1 MRRLGA
7 VHSSAAKA
15 LRLAFALLQLL
26 TQLPAADSALRYRV
40 AEEGPPD
47 VKIGNVAADLG
58 LTAGT
63 GTGDVTF
70 ALESGSEY
78 FKIDNVTGE
87 LTTGP
92 RRIDREKLAQCQM
105 IFDEN
110 ECFLDFE
117 VSVIGPLQ
125 SWVDLFEG
133 RVVITD
139 INDNTPSF
147 PSPVLQLSVEENRPI
162 GTLYL
167 LPTATDRDFG
177 RNGIDRYELIQDG
190 GAGSSSTRRATVGNP
205 INRVDGGQGDRRSRT
220 GDGGGGARSSVFELQ
235 VADTPDGEKQP
246 QLIVKGP
253 LDREQRDSYELVL
266 RVRDGGNPPRSSQAL
281 LRVAITDV
289 NDNSPR
295 FERAVYEAEMA
306 ENAPPGT
313 PVLQVRASDRDVGVN
328 GQVEYVFGAAT
339 ESVRRLL
346 RLDEASGWLSVLHR
360 IDREEVA
367 QLRFTVTARD
377 RGQPPRTDRTTVVLA
392 VRDENDNVPVVE
404 IRKIGRIPVR
414 DGAALV
420 PENVLVDTPVA
431 LVQVSDRDQGENG
444 AVTCTVVGDVP
455 FTLKPAGETALPPLP
470 ADEAFDRN
478 RKKYFLHTS
487 ALLDYEATKEYSVTI
502 VAVDSGSPSLSSNSS
517 LTVRVVDINDH
528 APTFAQS
535 VVEVHFAEN
544 NSPGERVVT
553 VLATD
558 ADSGKNAEIAY
569 SLDPAANGAF
579 YVDADNG
586 DIRATGVLDREQ
598 RERYEFRVIAK
609 DKGTPPLQGSAT
621 VVVQVTDRNDNAPK
635 FVQEIFMFYV
645 KENLLANSPVGMV
658 TVTDADEGENA
669 ELSLFVE
676 LDGDDEMKTGG
687 GAEKSEGGDGE
698 KGREEVFSIE
708 NNTGTIFS
716 SASFDREKL
725 ATYIFRVRAVDGGEP
740 RKTATATIS
749 LFVTDENDNAPLITS
764 PANESYTLL
773 PPASSARTIVRT
785 VTATDS
791 DTGPNADLHYTL
803 VGGNPFRLFE
813 IGHTNGVITLA
824 EPLERRHR
832 GLHRLVVR
840 VNDSGVPSLCA
851 TALVHVFI
859 NESLANATLVDVQV
873 ARSLMAPLTLD
884 IAGDPDSERA
894 LGKQRLSVAIGVLA
908 GAAAVILVI
917 LLVVTARQCG
927 AQGKNGYEAGKKEP
941 EEDFFSPQGAQPQVG
956 RGGGSDRGRKLRRDK
971 RSGSGGSVAVGGGKS
986 DRSLY
991 SGIVTVNGLRRHAS
1005 DEDEED
1011 VSSASERLAARYCA
1025 MDGDPGSPRM
1035 GGGRRHQSSP
1045 DLARHYKSSS
1055 PLPAVHLQPHSPPAE
1070 GKKHQAV
1077 QELPPSNTFVGSGG
1091 CVGSAGSSSSSSG
1104 GSGNADAMSLGSDQ
1118 CSEYG
1123 CQTGNK
1129 YSKQGTLRRVTFSV
1143 VSQPQDGGCYDSG
1156 LEDSETPSSKSS
1168 SGPRLGALPLPEEG
1182 YERTTPEGSVGEEE
1196 HVENDARQL
1205 PDVALTG
1212 KCTRECDEFGHS
1224 DTCWMPVHP
1233 SPRQRQ
1239 RHGSDPPRLS
1249 TFSPGDDN
1257 NNLRGNE
1264 QESDSE
1270 SAGSAGS
1277 AEPGAVVVGSGGGQR
1292 LPLANGDPLGT
1303 LGRGDRNRNVGD
1315 HNRNLLNRKMTSAS
1329 YDTFSSAGFERRHQ
1343 GEEGGE
1349 RQTPPEVIPLTRTGG
1364 DYKTTS
1370 CLTLSR
1376 REVYL

>member
-1 MRRLGA
+1 MQRLGA
-7 VHSSAAKA
+7 VHSSAAQV
-15 LRLAFALLQLL
+15 LSLVVLVLQLL
-26 TQLPAADSALRYRV
+26 TQLPGADSALRYRV

-63 GTGDVTF
+63 GSGDVTF

-92 RRIDREKLAQCQM
+92 RRIDREKLPQCQM

-190 GAGSSSTRRATVGNP
+190 GAGSTSSRRTAGGNP
-205 INRVDGGQGDRRSRT
+205 ITRVDGLGDRRGRS
-220 GDGGGGARSSVFELQ
+220 GDNGGGARSSVFELQ
-235 VADTPDGEKQP
+235 VADIPDGEKQP
-246 QLIVKGP
+246 QLIVKGT
-253 LDREQRDSYELVL
+253 LDREQKDSYELVL

-281 LRVAITDV
+281 LRVSISDV
-289 NDNSPR
+289 NDNSPQ
-295 FERAVYEAEMA
+295 FERSTYEAEMA

-313 PVLQVRASDRDVGVN
+313 PVLQVRASDRDIGVN

-346 RLDEASGWLSVLHR
+346 RLDEATGWLSVLHR

-367 QLRFTVTARD
+367 QLRFTVMARD

-414 DGAALV
+414 DGASLV

-455 FTLKPAGETALPPLP
+455 FTLKPAGETV
-470 ADEAFDRN
+470 N
-478 RKKYFLHTS
+478 KKKYFLHTS

-517 LTVRVVDINDH
+517 LMVRVVDINDH

-553 VLATD
+553 VVATD

-569 SLDPAANGAF
+569 SLDPAANGPF
-579 YVDADNG
+579 YIDADNG

-598 RERYEFRVIAK
+598 RERYELRVFAK
-609 DKGTPPLQGSAT
+609 DKGTPSLQGSAS

-635 FVQEIFMFYV
+635 FVQEIFTFYV

-658 TVTDADEGENA
+658 TVTDADEGQNA
-669 ELSLFVE
+669 ELSLFKEE
-676 LDGDDEMKTGG
+676 L
-687 GAEKSEGGDGE
+687 
-698 KGREEVFSIE
+698 FSIE

-725 ATYIFRVRAVDGGEP
+725 STYTFRVRAVDGGEP
-740 RKTATATIS
+740 RKTATATVS
-749 LFVTDENDNAPLITS
+749 LFVTDENDNAPAITS

-773 PPASSARTIVRT
+773 PPASSARTIVKT
-785 VTATDS
+785 VTAIDS
-791 DTGPNADLHYTL
+791 DTGPNADLHYSL

-840 VNDSGVPSLCA
+840 VNDSGIPSLCA

-859 NESLANATLVDVQV
+859 NESLANASLVDAQV
-873 ARSLMAPLTLD
+873 ARSLMAPLSLD

-941 EEDFFSPQGAQPQVG
+941 EEDFFGPTGAQPQVG
-956 RGGGSDRGRKLRRDK
+956 RGGGSDRGRKPRRDK
-971 RSGSGGSVAVGGGKS
+971 RSGSSGNGPGGGKS
-986 DRSLY
+986 DRALY
-991 SGIVTVNGLRRHAS
+991 SGIVTVNGL
-1005 DEDEED
+1005 
-1011 VSSASERLAARYCA
+1011 
-1025 MDGDPGSPRM
+1025 PRM

-1055 PLPAVHLQPHSPPAE
+1055 PLPAVNLQPHSPPAE

-1077 QELPPSNTFVGSGG
+1077 QELPPSNTFVGS
-1091 CVGSAGSSSSSSG
+1091 
-1104 GSGNADAMSLGSDQ
+1104 DAMSLGSDQ

-1129 YSKQGTLRRVTFSV
+1129 YSKQV
-1143 VSQPQDGGCYDSG
+1143 
-1156 LEDSETPSSKSS
+1156 
-1168 SGPRLGALPLPEEG
+1168 GALD
-1182 YERTTPEGSVGEEE
+1182 
-1196 HVENDARQL
+1196 VEYSFDWSL
-1205 PDVALTG
+1205 
-1212 KCTRECDEFGHS
+1212 
-1224 DTCWMPVHP
+1224 
-1233 SPRQRQ
+1233 
-1239 RHGSDPPRLS
+1239 
-1249 TFSPGDDN
+1249 
-1257 NNLRGNE
+1257 
-1264 QESDSE
+1264 
-1270 SAGSAGS
+1270 
-1277 AEPGAVVVGSGGGQR
+1277 
-1292 LPLANGDPLGT
+1292 
-1303 LGRGDRNRNVGD
+1303 
-1315 HNRNLLNRKMTSAS
+1315 
-1329 YDTFSSAGFERRHQ
+1329 
-1343 GEEGGE
+1343 
-1349 RQTPPEVIPLTRTGG
+1349 VI
-1364 DYKTTS
+1364 
-1370 CLTLSR
+1370 TLS
-1376 REVYL
+1376 

>member
-1 MRRLGA
+1 MQRLGA
-7 VHSSAAKA
+7 VHSSAAEA
-15 LRLAFALLQLL
+15 LSLVVLLLQLL
-26 TQLPAADSALRYRV
+26 TQLPCADSALRYRV

-92 RRIDREKLAQCQM
+92 RRIDREKLPQCQM

-190 GAGSSSTRRATVGNP
+190 GATSGSTRRTAGGSP
-205 INRVDGGQGDRRSRT
+205 ITRVDGGLGDRRSRN
-220 GDGGGGARSSVFELQ
+220 GDNAGGVRSSVFELQ

-281 LRVAITDV
+281 LRVSITDV

-367 QLRFTVTARD
+367 QLRFTVMARD

-455 FTLKPAGETALPPLP
+455 FTLKPAGETALP
-470 ADEAFDRN
+470 N

-517 LTVRVVDINDH
+517 LMVRVVDINDH
-528 APTFAQS
+528 TPTFAQS

-544 NSPGERVVT
+544 NSPSERVVT
-553 VLATD
+553 VVATD

-569 SLDPAANGAF
+569 SLDPSINGPF
-579 YVDADNG
+579 YIDAENG

-598 RERYEFRVIAK
+598 RERYELRVIAK
-609 DKGTPPLQGSAT
+609 DKGTPSLQGSAT

-635 FVQEIFMFYV
+635 FVQEVFTFYV

-669 ELSLFVE
+669 ELSLFKE
-676 LDGDDEMKTGG
+676 Q
-687 GAEKSEGGDGE
+687 
-698 KGREEVFSIE
+698 EEVFSIE

-725 ATYIFRVRAVDGGEP
+725 SAYTFRVRAVDGGEP
-740 RKTATATIS
+740 RKTATATVS
-749 LFVTDENDNAPLITS
+749 LFVTDENDNAPSITS

-791 DTGPNADLHYTL
+791 DTGPNADLRYAL

-840 VNDSGVPSLCA
+840 VNDSGIPSLCA

-859 NESLANATLVDVQV
+859 NESLSNATLVDAQV
-873 ARSLMAPLTLD
+873 ARSLMAPLSLD

-941 EEDFFSPQGAQPQVG
+941 EEDFFSPQGAQPQAS
-956 RGGGSDRGRKLRRDK
+956 RGGGSDRGRKPRKDK
-971 RSGSGGSVAVGGGKS
+971 RSGSGSSVAVGGGKS

-991 SGIVTVNGLRRHAS
+991 SGIVTVNGLRRHTN
-1005 DEDEED
+1005 DDDEED
-1011 VSSASERLAARYCA
+1011 VSS
-1025 MDGDPGSPRM
+1025 
-1035 GGGRRHQSSP
+1035 RRHQSSP

-1091 CVGSAGSSSSSSG
+1091 Y
-1104 GSGNADAMSLGSDQ
+1104 AMSLGSDQ

-1129 YSKQGTLRRVTFSV
+1129 YSKQVGAPGMGVGLLSSVWFDFLVTSFSYLRPFFFFFFFFFFFCETCLNISLSSLTCSLSPLLALFLSAFWLLISV
-1143 VSQPQDGGCYDSG
+1143 
-1156 LEDSETPSSKSS
+1156 SS
-1168 SGPRLGALPLPEEG
+1168 S
-1182 YERTTPEGSVGEEE
+1182 
-1196 HVENDARQL
+1196 
-1205 PDVALTG
+1205 
-1212 KCTRECDEFGHS
+1212 
-1224 DTCWMPVHP
+1224 
-1233 SPRQRQ
+1233 
-1239 RHGSDPPRLS
+1239 
-1249 TFSPGDDN
+1249 
-1257 NNLRGNE
+1257 
-1264 QESDSE
+1264 
-1270 SAGSAGS
+1270 
-1277 AEPGAVVVGSGGGQR
+1277 
-1292 LPLANGDPLGT
+1292 
-1303 LGRGDRNRNVGD
+1303 
-1315 HNRNLLNRKMTSAS
+1315 
-1329 YDTFSSAGFERRHQ
+1329 
-1343 GEEGGE
+1343 
-1349 RQTPPEVIPLTRTGG
+1349 
-1364 DYKTTS
+1364 
-1370 CLTLSR
+1370 
-1376 REVYL
+1376 

>member
-1 MRRLGA
+1 MQRLGA
-7 VHSSAAKA
+7 VHTRS
-15 LRLAFALLQLL
+15 LVLLALQLL
-26 TQLPAADSALRYRV
+26 TQLPLADSALRYRV

-63 GTGDVTF
+63 GSGDVTF

-92 RRIDREKLAQCQM
+92 KRIDREKLPQCQM

-177 RNGIDRYELIQDG
+177 KNGIDRYELIQDG
-190 GAGSSSTRRATVGNP
+190 TTVPTSTRRTVGGTTNT
-205 INRVDGGQGDRRSRT
+205 RVEGDRRGRS
-220 GDGGGGARSSVFELQ
+220 GDTTGARSTVFELQ
-235 VADTPDGEKQP
+235 VADIPDGEKQP
-246 QLIVKGP
+246 QLIVKGT
-253 LDREQRDSYELVL
+253 LDREQKDSYELYL

-281 LRVAITDV
+281 LRVSITDV
-289 NDNSPR
+289 NDNSPQ
-295 FERAVYEAEMA
+295 FERATYEAEMA

-313 PVLQVRASDRDVGVN
+313 PVLQVRATDRDIGVN

-346 RLDEASGWLSVLHR
+346 RLDEATGWLSVLHR

-377 RGQPPRTDRTTVVLA
+377 RGQPPRTDRTTVVLS
-392 VRDENDNVPVVE
+392 VRDENDNVPSVE

-478 RKKYFLHTS
+478 KKKYFLHTS
-487 ALLDYEATKEYSVTI
+487 ALLDYETTKEYSVTI

-517 LTVRVVDINDH
+517 LMVRVVDINDH

-544 NSPGERVVT
+544 NSPGERVLT
-553 VLATD
+553 VVASD

-569 SLDPAANGAF
+569 SLDSAASGPF
-579 YVDADNG
+579 YIDTDNG
-586 DIRATGVLDREQ
+586 DIRATGILDREQ
-598 RERYEFRVIAK
+598 RERYELRVIAK

-621 VVVQVTDRNDNAPK
+621 VVVLVTDRNDNAPK
-635 FVQEIFMFYV
+635 FVQEIFTFYV

-676 LDGDDEMKTGG
+676 MDGDDKKP
-687 GAEKSEGGDGE
+687 AEKGDGE
-698 KGREEVFSIE
+698 EKESQEVFSIE

-716 SASFDREKL
+716 SNSFDREKL
-725 ATYIFRVRAVDGGEP
+725 ATYTFRVRAVDGGEP
-740 RKTATATIS
+740 RRTATATVS
-749 LFVTDENDNAPLITS
+749 LFVTDENDNAPSVTS

-785 VTATDS
+785 VTAIDS
-791 DTGPNADLHYTL
+791 DTGPNADLRYAL

-840 VNDSGVPSLCA
+840 VNDSGIPSLCA

-859 NESLANATLVDVQV
+859 NETLANATVVDAQV
-873 ARSLMAPLTLD
+873 AKSLMAPLSLD

-941 EEDFFSPQGAQPQVG
+941 EEDFFSPPGSQPQGG
-956 RGGGSDRGRKLRRDK
+956 RSVGSDRGRKPRRDK
-971 RSGSGGSVAVGGGKS
+971 RNGSGGGTAPGGKS
-986 DRSLY
+986 DRSMY
-991 SGIVTVNGLRRHAS
+991 SGIVTVNGLRRHPN

-1011 VSSASERLAARYCA
+1011 MSSASDRLAARYCA
-1025 MDGDPGSPRM
+1025 VDGDPGSPRM

-1055 PLPAVHLQPHSPPAE
+1055 PLPAVNLQPHSPPAE

-1123 CQTGNK
+1123 CQSGNK

-1143 VSQPQDGGCYDSG
+1143 VSQAQDGGCYDSG

-1224 DTCWMPVHP
+1224 DTCWMPVRS
-1233 SPRQRQ
+1233 SPRRP

-1249 TFSPGDDN
+1249 TFAPGDDN
-1257 NNLRGNE
+1257 NNLRGNNHH
-1264 QESDSE
+1264 ESDSE
-1270 SAGSAGS
+1270 SSAGS
-1277 AEPGAVVVGSGGGQR
+1277 SEPGVVVTAEGQR

-1303 LGRGDRNRNVGD
+1303 LGNRNMGD

-1329 YDTFSSAGFERRHQ
+1329 YDTFSSAGFGRRQ
-1343 GEEGGE
+1343 PGEEEAGE
-1349 RQTPPEVIPLTRTGG
+1349 SQEAPEVIPLTRTGG

>member
-1 MRRLGA
+1 MPRLLGA
-7 VHSSAAKA
+7 VHSSS
-15 LRLAFALLQLL
+15 LLVPFLLLLLMLQLL
-26 TQLPAADSALRYRV
+26 TQLPGADSALRYRV

-63 GTGDVTF
+63 GSGDVTF
-70 ALESGSEY
+70 ALESGSEF

-92 RRIDREKLAQCQM
+92 RRIDREKLPQCQM

-133 RVVITD
+133 RVVVTD

-177 RNGIDRYELIQDG
+177 RNGIDRYELIQDSNG
-190 GAGSSSTRRATVGNP
+190 VGASSTRRAAGGNP
-205 INRVDGGQGDRRSRT
+205 ITRVDGLDRRGRS
-220 GDGGGGARSSVFELQ
+220 GDSGGGVSRSSVFELQ
-235 VADTPDGEKQP
+235 VADIPDGEKQP
-246 QLIVKGP
+246 QLIVKGT
-253 LDREQRDSYELVL
+253 LDREQKDSYELVL

-281 LRVAITDV
+281 LRVSITDV
-289 NDNSPR
+289 NDNSPQ
-295 FERAVYEAEMA
+295 FERSTYEAEMT

-313 PVLQVRASDRDVGVN
+313 PVLQVRASDRDIGVN

-339 ESVRRLL
+339 ENVRRLL
-346 RLDEASGWLSVLHR
+346 RLDEATGWLSVLHR

-367 QLRFTVTARD
+367 QLKFTVMARD

-404 IRKIGRIPVR
+404 IRKIGRILVR

-478 RKKYFLHTS
+478 KKKYFLHTS

-517 LTVRVVDINDH
+517 LMVRVVDINDH
-528 APTFAQS
+528 APAFAQS
-535 VVEVHFAEN
+535 TLEVHFAEN

-553 VLATD
+553 VVATD

-569 SLDPAANGAF
+569 SLDPVSNGPF
-579 YVDADNG
+579 YIDADNG
-586 DIRATGVLDREQ
+586 DIRATGVLDRELQ
-598 RERYEFRVIAK
+598 ERYELRVIAK
-609 DKGTPPLQGSAT
+609 DKGTPSLQGSTT
-621 VVVQVTDRNDNAPK
+621 VVVQVTDRNDNAPR
-635 FVQEIFMFYV
+635 FVQEIFTFYV

-669 ELSLFVE
+669 DFSLFVE
-676 LDGDDEMKTGG
+676 VDGADTKTTGG
-687 GAEKSEGGDGE
+687 EGEDGE
-698 KGREEVFSIE
+698 KEREEVFSIE

-725 ATYIFRVRAVDGGEP
+725 STYTFRVRAVDGGEP
-740 RKTATATIS
+740 RKTATATVS
-749 LFVTDENDNAPLITS
+749 LFVTDENDNAPSITS

-785 VTATDS
+785 VTAIDS
-791 DTGPNADLHYTL
+791 DTGPNADLRYTL

-840 VNDSGVPSLCA
+840 VNDSGIPSLCA

-859 NESLANATLVDVQV
+859 NESLANATLVDAQV
-873 ARSLMAPLTLD
+873 ARSLMAPLSLD

-927 AQGKNGYEAGKKEP
+927 TQGKNGYEAGKKEP
-941 EEDFFSPQGAQPQVG
+941 EEDFFSPSGAQPQAS
-956 RGGGSDRGRKLRRDK
+956 RGGGSDRGRKPRRDK
-971 RSGSGGSVAVGGGKS
+971 RTGGGGTVGGGKS

-991 SGIVTVNGLRRHAS
+991 SGIVTVNGLRRHGN
-1005 DEDEED
+1005 DDDEEEL
-1011 VSSASERLAARYCA
+1011 SSASERLAARYCA
-1025 MDGDPGSPRM
+1025 VDGDPGSPRM

-1055 PLPAVHLQPHSPPAE
+1055 PLPAVNLQPHSPPAE

-1091 CVGSAGSSSSSSG
+1091 CVGSAGSSSSSTG

-1118 CSEYG
+1118 CSDYS
-1123 CQTGNK
+1123 CQAGNK

-1224 DTCWMPVHP
+1224 DTCWMPVRT

-1249 TFSPGDDN
+1249 TFAPGDDN
-1257 NNLRGNE
+1257 NNLRGNDR
-1264 QESDSE
+1264 ESDSE

-1277 AEPGAVVVGSGGGQR
+1277 SEPGVVVSGEGQR
-1292 LPLANGDPLGT
+1292 LPLANGDPLST
-1303 LGRGDRNRNVGD
+1303 LGRQDRNRNMGD

-1329 YDTFSSAGFERRHQ
+1329 YDTFSGASLGRRQ
-1343 GEEGGE
+1343 PDEEGGE
-1349 RQTPPEVIPLTRTGG
+1349 GQNPPEVIPLARTGG

>member
-1 MRRLGA
+1 MQRLGA
-7 VHSSAAKA
+7 VHPRS
-15 LRLAFALLQLL
+15 LVLLALQLL
-26 TQLPAADSALRYRV
+26 TQLPRADSALRYRV

-63 GTGDVTF
+63 GSGDVTF

-87 LTTGP
+87 LTTGQK
-92 RRIDREKLAQCQM
+92 RIDREKLPQCQM

-177 RNGIDRYELIQDG
+177 KNGIDRYELIQDG
-190 GAGSSSTRRATVGNP
+190 AAVPTSTRRTVGGTTNT
-205 INRVDGGQGDRRSRT
+205 RVEGDRRGRS
-220 GDGGGGARSSVFELQ
+220 GDTAGPRSSVFELQ
-235 VADTPDGEKQP
+235 VADIPDGEKQP
-246 QLIVKGP
+246 QLIVKGT
-253 LDREQRDSYELVL
+253 LDREQKDSYELYL
-266 RVRDGGNPPRSSQAL
+266 RVRDGGNPARSSQAL
-281 LRVAITDV
+281 LRVSITDV
-289 NDNSPR
+289 NDNSPQ
-295 FERAVYEAEMA
+295 FERATYEAEMA

-313 PVLQVRASDRDVGVN
+313 PVLQVRAADRDIGVN

-346 RLDEASGWLSVLHR
+346 RLDEATGWLSVLHR

-377 RGQPPRTDRTTVVLA
+377 RGQPPRTDRTTVVLS
-392 VRDENDNVPVVE
+392 VRDENDNVPSVE

-478 RKKYFLHTS
+478 KKKYFLHTS
-487 ALLDYEATKEYSVTI
+487 ALLDYETTKEYSVTI

-517 LTVRVVDINDH
+517 LMVRVVDINDH

-544 NSPGERVVT
+544 NSPGERVLT
-553 VLATD
+553 VVASD

-569 SLDPAANGAF
+569 SLDPAGNGPF
-579 YVDADNG
+579 YIDPDNG
-586 DIRATGVLDREQ
+586 DIRANGILDREQ
-598 RERYEFRVIAK
+598 RERYELRVIAK

-621 VVVQVTDRNDNAPK
+621 VVVLVTDRNDNAPK
-635 FVQEIFMFYV
+635 FVQEIFTFYV

-676 LDGDDEMKTGG
+676 LDEDDQKL
-687 GAEKSEGGDGE
+687 AEKGDGDE
-698 KGREEVFSIE
+698 KERQEVFSIE

-716 SASFDREKL
+716 SNSFDREKL
-725 ATYIFRVRAVDGGEP
+725 ATYTFRVRAVDGGEP
-740 RKTATATIS
+740 RRTATATVS
-749 LFVTDENDNAPLITS
+749 LFVTDENDNAPSVTS

-785 VTATDS
+785 VTAIDS
-791 DTGPNADLHYTL
+791 DTGPNADLRYAL

-840 VNDSGVPSLCA
+840 VNDSGIPSLCA

-859 NESLANATLVDVQV
+859 NETLANATLVDAQV
-873 ARSLMAPLTLD
+873 AKSLMAPLSLD

-941 EEDFFSPQGAQPQVG
+941 EEDFFSPPGTQPQGV
-956 RGGGSDRGRKLRRDK
+956 RGGGSDRGRKPRRDK
-971 RSGSGGSVAVGGGKS
+971 RNGGGGGTAAGGGKS
-986 DRSLY
+986 DRSMY
-991 SGIVTVNGLRRHAS
+991 SGIVTVNGLRRHPN

-1011 VSSASERLAARYCA
+1011 MSSASERLAARYCA
-1025 MDGDPGSPRM
+1025 VDGDPGSPRM

-1055 PLPAVHLQPHSPPAE
+1055 PLPAVNLQPHSPPAE

-1143 VSQPQDGGCYDSG
+1143 VNQAQDGGCYDSG

-1224 DTCWMPVHP
+1224 DTCWMPVRS
-1233 SPRQRQ
+1233 SPRRP

-1249 TFSPGDDN
+1249 TFAPGDDN
-1257 NNLRGNE
+1257 NNLRGNNHH
-1264 QESDSE
+1264 ESDSE
-1270 SAGSAGS
+1270 SSAGS
-1277 AEPGAVVVGSGGGQR
+1277 SEPGVVVGVEGQR

-1303 LGRGDRNRNVGD
+1303 LGNRNMGD

-1329 YDTFSSAGFERRHQ
+1329 YDTFSSAGFGRRQ
-1343 GEEGGE
+1343 PGDEEAGESQEA
-1349 RQTPPEVIPLTRTGG
+1349 PEVIPLTRTGG

>member
-1 MRRLGA
+1 MQRLGA
-7 VHSSAAKA
+7 VHTRC
-15 LRLAFALLQLL
+15 LVLFALQLL
-26 TQLPAADSALRYRV
+26 TQLPLADSALRYRV

-63 GTGDVTF
+63 GSGDVTF
-70 ALESGSEY
+70 ALESGSEF

-92 RRIDREKLAQCQM
+92 KRIDREKLPQCQM

-177 RNGIDRYELIQDG
+177 KNGIDRYELIQDG
-190 GAGSSSTRRATVGNP
+190 AAVPTSTRRTVGGTTNT
-205 INRVDGGQGDRRSRT
+205 RVEGDRRGRS
-220 GDGGGGARSSVFELQ
+220 GDTTGARSSVFELQ
-235 VADTPDGEKQP
+235 VADIPDGEKQP
-246 QLIVKGP
+246 QLIVKGT
-253 LDREQRDSYELVL
+253 LDREQKDSYELYL
-266 RVRDGGNPPRSSQAL
+266 RVRDGGNPARSSQAL
-281 LRVAITDV
+281 LRVSITDV
-289 NDNSPR
+289 NDNSPQ
-295 FERAVYEAEMA
+295 FERATYEAEMA

-313 PVLQVRASDRDVGVN
+313 PVLQVRATDRDIGVN

-346 RLDEASGWLSVLHR
+346 RLDEATGWLSVLHR

-377 RGQPPRTDRTTVVLA
+377 RGQPPRTDRTTVVLS
-392 VRDENDNVPVVE
+392 VRDENDNVPSVE

-478 RKKYFLHTS
+478 KKKYFLHTS
-487 ALLDYEATKEYSVTI
+487 ALLDYETTKEYSVTI

-517 LTVRVVDINDH
+517 LMVRVVDINDH

-544 NSPGERVVT
+544 NSPGERVLT
-553 VLATD
+553 VVASD

-569 SLDPAANGAF
+569 SLDSAASGPF
-579 YVDADNG
+579 YIDADNG
-586 DIRATGVLDREQ
+586 DIRATGILDREQ
-598 RERYEFRVIAK
+598 RERYELRVIAK

-635 FVQEIFMFYV
+635 FVQEIFTFYV

-676 LDGDDEMKTGG
+676 MDGDERKQ
-687 GAEKSEGGDGE
+687 GE
-698 KGREEVFSIE
+698 KGEGEDKEREEVFSIE

-716 SASFDREKL
+716 SNSFDREKL
-725 ATYIFRVRAVDGGEP
+725 ATYTFRVRAVDGGEP
-740 RKTATATIS
+740 RRTATATVS
-749 LFVTDENDNAPLITS
+749 LFVTDENDNAPSVTS

-785 VTATDS
+785 VTAVDS
-791 DTGPNADLHYTL
+791 DTGPNADLRYAL

-840 VNDSGVPSLCA
+840 VNDSGIPSLCA

-859 NESLANATLVDVQV
+859 NETLANATVVDVQV
-873 ARSLMAPLTLD
+873 TKSLMAPLSLD

-941 EEDFFSPQGAQPQVG
+941 EEDFFSPPGTQPQGG
-956 RGGGSDRGRKLRRDK
+956 RSGGSDRGRKPRRDK
-971 RSGSGGSVAVGGGKS
+971 RNGGGGGTAAGGGKS
-986 DRSLY
+986 DRSMY
-991 SGIVTVNGLRRHAS
+991 SGIVTVNGLRRHPN

-1011 VSSASERLAARYCA
+1011 MSSASERLAARYCA
-1025 MDGDPGSPRM
+1025 VDGDPGSPRM

-1055 PLPAVHLQPHSPPAE
+1055 PLPAVNLQPHSPPAE

-1123 CQTGNK
+1123 CQSGNK

-1143 VSQPQDGGCYDSG
+1143 VSQAQDGGCYDSG

-1168 SGPRLGALPLPEEG
+1168 SGPRLGSLPLPEEG

-1224 DTCWMPVHP
+1224 DTCWMPVRS
-1233 SPRQRQ
+1233 SPRRP

-1249 TFSPGDDN
+1249 TFAPGDDN
-1257 NNLRGNE
+1257 NNLRGNNHH
-1264 QESDSE
+1264 ESDSE
-1270 SAGSAGS
+1270 SSAGS
-1277 AEPGAVVVGSGGGQR
+1277 SEPGVVSAEGQR

-1303 LGRGDRNRNVGD
+1303 LGNRNMGD

-1329 YDTFSSAGFERRHQ
+1329 YDTFSSAGFGRRQ
-1343 GEEGGE
+1343 PGDEEAGESQEA
-1349 RQTPPEVIPLTRTGG
+1349 PEVIPLTRTGG

>member
-1 MRRLGA
+1 MHRLGA
-7 VHSSAAKA
+7 VHSSVQ
-15 LRLAFALLQLL
+15 AFSLVVLVLLHLL
-26 TQLPAADSALRYRV
+26 TQLPGARSALRYRV

-63 GTGDVTF
+63 GSGDVTF
-70 ALESGSEY
+70 ALESGSEF

-87 LTTGP
+87 LTTGQ
-92 RRIDREKLAQCQM
+92 RRIDREKLPQCQM

-177 RNGIDRYELIQDG
+177 RNGIDRYELIQE
-190 GAGSSSTRRATVGNP
+190 GATGSSSARRTTGANP
-205 INRVDGGQGDRRSRT
+205 IGRVDGLSDRRGRS
-220 GDGGGGARSSVFELQ
+220 GDNVGGARSTVFELQ
-235 VADTPDGEKQP
+235 VADIPDGEKQP
-246 QLIVKGP
+246 QLIVKGT
-253 LDREQRDSYELVL
+253 LDREQKDSYELIL

-281 LRVAITDV
+281 LRVSITDV
-289 NDNSPR
+289 NDNSPM
-295 FERAVYEAEMA
+295 FERPTYEAEMA

-313 PVLQVRASDRDVGVN
+313 PVLQVRASDRDIGVN

-346 RLDEASGWLSVLHR
+346 RLDEATGWLSVLHR

-377 RGQPPRTDRTTVVLA
+377 RGQPPRSDRTTVILA

-478 RKKYFLHTS
+478 KKKFFLHTS
-487 ALLDYEATKEYSVTI
+487 ALLDYEVTKEYSVTI

-517 LTVRVVDINDH
+517 LMVRVVDYNDH
-528 APTFAQS
+528 PPVFAQS

-544 NSPGERVVT
+544 NSPNERVVT
-553 VLATD
+553 VVATD

-569 SLDPAANGAF
+569 SLDPVSNGPF
-579 YVDADNG
+579 YIDPDNG

-598 RERYEFRVIAK
+598 RERYELKVIAK
-609 DKGTPPLQGSAT
+609 DKGTPHLQGSAT
-621 VVVQVTDRNDNAPK
+621 VVIQVTDRNDNAPK
-635 FVQEIFMFYV
+635 FVQEVFTFYV

-669 ELSLFVE
+669 ELTLFVDMDG
-676 LDGDDEMKTGG
+676 LDEKKSG
-687 GAEKSEGGDGE
+687 EKSAGENGE
-698 KGREEVFSIE
+698 KEQEEVFSIE

-716 SASFDREKL
+716 TLSFDREKL
-725 ATYIFRVRAVDGGEP
+725 STYTFRVRAVDGGEP
-740 RKTATATIS
+740 RKTATATVS
-749 LFVTDENDNAPLITS
+749 LFVTDENDNAPSVTS
-764 PANESYTLL
+764 PANDSYTLL

-785 VTATDS
+785 VTAIDS
-791 DTGPNADLHYTL
+791 DTGPNADLHYAL

-813 IGHTNGVITLA
+813 IGHSNGVITLA
-824 EPLERRHR
+824 EPLERRHK

-840 VNDSGVPSLCA
+840 VNDSGAPSLCA

-859 NESLANATLVDVQV
+859 NESLVNASLVDAQV
-873 ARSLMAPLTLD
+873 SRSLLAPLSLD

-941 EEDFFSPQGAQPQVG
+941 EEDFFSPSGAQPQVG
-956 RGGGSDRGRKLRRDK
+956 RGGGSDRGRKPRRDK
-971 RSGSGGSVAVGGGKS
+971 RNGSGGGTAAGAVKS

-991 SGIVTVNGLRRHAS
+991 SGIVTVNGLRRHAN
-1005 DEDEED
+1005 DDEEED
-1011 VSSASERLAARYCA
+1011 ISSASERLAARYCA
-1025 MDGDPGSPRM
+1025 VDGDPGSPRM

-1055 PLPAVHLQPHSPPAE
+1055 PLPAVNLQPHSPPAE

-1091 CVGSAGSSSSSSG
+1091 CVGSTGSSSSSSG
-1104 GSGNADAMSLGSDQ
+1104 GSGNGDAMSLGSDQ

-1129 YSKQGTLRRVTFSV
+1129 YNKQGTLRRVTFSV
-1143 VSQPQDGGCYDSG
+1143 VNQAQDASCYDSG

-1224 DTCWMPVHP
+1224 DTCWMPVRP

-1249 TFSPGDDN
+1249 TFAPGDDN
-1257 NNLRGNE
+1257 NNLRRNDH
-1264 QESDSE
+1264 ESDSE

-1277 AEPGAVVVGSGGGQR
+1277 SEPGVVMAGEGQR
-1292 LPLANGDPLGT
+1292 LPLVNGDPLGT
-1303 LGRGDRNRNVGD
+1303 LGRANKNMGD

-1329 YDTFSSAGFERRHQ
+1329 YDTFSSAGFGRRHQ
-1343 GEEGGE
+1343 AEEGGE
-1349 RQTPPEVIPLTRTGG
+1349 GGQSPAEVIPLTRTGG